1 MQIYLPSQYSISQK
15 QAPNDSDNQE
25 MQGINVNELR
35 PINPLYTDYL
45 ALHAKWRASKP
56 AVIHGDT
63 ILSWRD
69 YDNATSQV
77 ANGLLALGM
86 QEGDR
91 VIVNMS
97 NSAAMVVLL
106 FGIAKAGCCSVPL
119 NLSVPGDALLGMAKD
134 CGARALFASADQV
147 ARLDELRGRLPDE
160 VQRNAY
166 VVGPSQDG
174 WQSYDDWL
182 NEQSEARPAVTIAPE
197 TPMNIIYSSG
207 TTGLPKGIIAT
218 QQGRVNWAYD
228 LAVTFGF
235 HADCRTLAALGL
247 YSNISWAN
255 MLMTFLTGGTLI
267 VTSNQFDAREA
278 LNIIESQRISH
289 TSLVPVQ
296 FQRMLECEDQET
308 FDLSSM
314 KCAITVGS
322 PMHPDLKRAV
332 HARLDGALY
341 EIYGLTEGLITAM
354 MPDEMEGRW
363 ESVGRPL
370 LGSDILI
377 LDDDDVPVST
387 GNSGEIVGAARFVM
401 PRYHN
406 RSEATEEATWTDD
419 GGTTWLRTGDIGYID
434 DDGYL
439 YVVDRKKDM
448 ILSGSQNIYPADIE
462 AVLLTHEQ
470 VSEVAVLGVPSK
482 RWGETP
488 LALIVPVAGMAL
500 DTDGIKKWLN
510 DRVGKQQRVV
520 AVELIDE
527 LPRNP
532 NGKVLKRE
540 LRERYKSQCFD

>member
-1 MQIYLPSQYSISQK
+1 M
-15 QAPNDSDNQE
+15 
-25 MQGINVNELR
+25 NELR
-35 PINPLYTDYL
+35 PTNPLFADYL
-45 ALHAKWRASKP
+45 ALHAKWRDSKP

-63 ILSWRD
+63 VLSWHD
-69 YDNATSQV
+69 FDKATSRV
-77 ANGLLALGM
+77 ANGLLALGI
-86 QEGDR
+86 QVGDR
-91 VIVNMS
+91 VVVNMS
-97 NSAAMVVLL
+97 NSAAMVVVL

-119 NLSVPGDALLGMAKD
+119 NLSVPDDALVGMVLD

-147 ARLDELRGRLPDE
+147 ARLNELREQFSDE
-160 VQRNAY
+160 VQCNAF
-166 VVGPSQDG
+166 VVGTSKNG
-174 WQSYDDWL
+174 WQSYDKWL
-182 NEQSEARPAVTIAPE
+182 NEQSDVRPTLTIPPE

-207 TTGLPKGIIAT
+207 TTGLPKGIVAT

-247 YSNISWAN
+247 YSNISWVS
-255 MLMTFLTGGTLI
+255 MLVTFLTGGTLI
-267 VTSNQFDAREA
+267 VTSNQFDAREV
-278 LNIIESQRISH
+278 LSVIESQRISH

-332 HARLDGALY
+332 HARLNGAIY

-370 LGSDILI
+370 LGSDMLI
-377 LDDDDVPVST
+377 LGDDDVPMLT

-401 PRYHN
+401 PCYHN
-406 RSEATEEATWTDD
+406 RDEATEEATWTDD
-419 GGTTWLRTGDIGYID
+419 SGTTWLRTGDIGYVD
-434 DDGYL
+434 EDGYL

-470 VSEVAVLGVPSK
+470 VSEVAVLGVQSR
-482 RWGETP
+482 RWSETP
-488 LALIVPVAGMAL
+488 LALVVPVAGTTP
-500 DTDGIKKWLN
+500 DTNGIKKWLN
-510 DRVGKQQRVV
+510 DRVGKQQRVA

-540 LRERYKSQCFD
+540 LRKQFVNVILE